1 MSAAITEMQ
10 AIMTGIPGEINK
22 TVATAMAAIKSE
34 SIDGVCVCVN
44 MRYVR
49 QACECVRACLC
60 VCVCVFVCA

>member
-44 MRYVR
+44 MSV
-49 QACECVRACLC
+49 CVRVC
-60 VCVCVFVCA
+60 VCVCVCLCVRE